1 MAEDLDVIKVNINS
15 YVTLDEADTYVR
27 ENYLSSSPEYV
38 NWLGDNVKNTD
49 KMAALISSAKV
60 LNRYKYKG
68 AKVIYGQPLA
78 FPRRDI
84 AYPGLVPLLFR
95 SQTYDNTLIDSTYG
109 SDGLELAKEAQIVNA
124 VAMLSV
130 NQSLVTEVR
139 ERRFSGIVSEKVG
152 SVSRAYDSDNDS
164 SSKLISGVYAKER
177 IEDILMPWLRGSVCT
192 L

>member
-1 MAEDLDVIKVNINS
+1 M
-15 YVTLDEADTYVR
+15 
-27 ENYLSSSPEYV
+27 
-38 NWLGDNVKNTD
+38 
-49 KMAALISSAKV
+49 
-60 LNRYKYKG
+60 
-68 AKVIYGQPLA
+68 
-78 FPRRDI
+78 
-84 AYPGLVPLLFR
+84 FR